1 MEDSIEDATIDAEED
16 FAPPPMQISYEVLDG
31 ITQDAGFLDDDDHES
46 CSLSDEIASAINK
59 EKNKVVF
66 GEAGKD
72 FVDVLFSFL
81 TLPLGTIARLVA
93 KEEKDLQPVKV
104 GSLSSL
110 YSSVANLDESEY
122 LTTETCKE
130 MLLQPRN
137 SMEPYIKKMK
147 LNIDDTKP
155 TTYYVCN
162 NIRRCRHHQTKVEA
176 STFSNKQCSYCG
188 ELCAKTIS
196 PLFSADVFDGFVKSG
211 VAFLI
216 SDELKVVP
224 ISMDAMCDMFK
235 DSGTD
240 DMRPV
245 EQVTVN
251 VTKKQVLELL
261 KISLVSKT
269 TLSYA
274 FLEKKPS
281 IWTFL
286 SPIRLF
292 DIASKGGSS
301 SKKIEVKVVQ
311 RKSDSRILFVQ
322 GKKDFADMLYSFL
335 TFPLGAVVK
344 LLEGNS
350 CMGSMDALYNSI
362 VGLSEDYFVSKEVK
376 DMLVS
381 PLLAPQ
387 FKLSNQIIP
396 LDESHAPTYYFDT
409 ALGYH
414 YLSTCR
420 GCEALELDM
429 FDPTDNGG
437 SEKGFAKG
445 PTLYFATDDL
455 IVTPML
461 SISIISPLNSTNT
474 PICDLVEKMVS
485 IGSRILKASLTTTS
499 ALTTGLNHLF
509 SKVKEEK

>member
-1 MEDSIEDATIDAEED
+1 MEVPLKLT
-16 FAPPPMQISYEVLDG
+16 V
-31 ITQDAGFLDDDDHES
+31 
-46 CSLSDEIASAINK
+46 NK

-72 FVDVLFSFL
+72 FVDVLFSSLLFL
-81 TLPLGTIARLVA
+81 WEPLQGLWQRRRKIC
-93 KEEKDLQPVKV
+93 
-104 GSLSSL
+104 SH
-110 YSSVANLDESEY
+110 VANLDESEY

-147 LNIDDTKP
+147 LNIDNTKP

-162 NIRRCRHHQTKVEA
+162 NIRRCRHHQTKL
-176 STFSNKQCSYCG
+176 
-188 ELCAKTIS
+188 LCAKTIS

-292 DIASKGGSS
+292 DIASKGGSC

-409 ALGYH
+409 ALGCH

-461 SISIISPLNSTNT
+461 SISVISLLNSTNT
-474 PICDLVEKMVS
+474 PICDLVEKMIS
-485 IGSRILKASLTTTS
+485 IGINEALGIFKASLTTTS

-509 SKVKEEK
+509 SKIKEEK

>member
-1 MEDSIEDATIDAEED
+1 
-16 FAPPPMQISYEVLDG
+16 
-31 ITQDAGFLDDDDHES
+31 
-46 CSLSDEIASAINK
+46 
-59 EKNKVVF
+59 
-66 GEAGKD
+66 
-72 FVDVLFSFL
+72 
-81 TLPLGTIARLVA
+81 
-93 KEEKDLQPVKV
+93 
-104 GSLSSL
+104 
-110 YSSVANLDESEY
+110 
-122 LTTETCKE
+122 

-147 LNIDDTKP
+147 LNIDNTKP

-162 NIRRCRHHQTKVEA
+162 NIRRCRHHQT
-176 STFSNKQCSYCG
+176 
-188 ELCAKTIS
+188 
-196 PLFSADVFDGFVKSG
+196 KSG

-292 DIASKGGSS
+292 DIASKGGSC

-409 ALGYH
+409 ALGCH

-461 SISIISPLNSTNT
+461 SISVISLLNSTNT
-474 PICDLVEKMVS
+474 PICDLVEKMIS
-485 IGSRILKASLTTTS
+485 IGINEALGIFKASLTTTS

-509 SKVKEEK
+509 SKIKEEK

>member
-1 MEDSIEDATIDAEED
+1 ME
-16 FAPPPMQISYEVLDG
+16 L
-31 ITQDAGFLDDDDHES
+31 
-46 CSLSDEIASAINK
+46 
-59 EKNKVVF
+59 
-66 GEAGKD
+66 
-72 FVDVLFSFL
+72 L

-147 LNIDDTKP
+147 LNIDNTKP

-162 NIRRCRHHQTKVEA
+162 NIR
-176 STFSNKQCSYCG
+176 
-188 ELCAKTIS
+188 
-196 PLFSADVFDGFVKSG
+196 
-211 VAFLI
+211 

-292 DIASKGGSS
+292 DIASKGGSC

-409 ALGYH
+409 ALGCH

-461 SISIISPLNSTNT
+461 SISVISLLNSTNT
-474 PICDLVEKMVS
+474 PICDLVEKMIS
-485 IGSRILKASLTTTS
+485 IGINEALGIFKASLTTTS

-509 SKVKEEK
+509 SKIKEEK